1 MKLKALV
8 TALLLALAGGLTG
21 AAAAKEVNTLEVS
34 TFHSLLQDYEAIRL
48 SLLDDS
54 LTHVAHR
61 GEAMTGQVTELAQN
75 FDAERAGVAAD
86 KSAECEALLPEILS
100 ATTRLAE
107 ATSLDEAREAFF
119 ALSQPMGRYRKLAGV
134 EGSMVVYCSMVKK
147 AWIQPH
153 GEIGNPYAG
162 QMMPMCGEMVAD

>member
-1 MKLKALV
+1 MKLKTLA
-8 TALLLALAGGLTG
+8 TALLLVLAGGLSGIAG
-21 AAAAKEVNTLEVS
+21 AEEVDTSESS
-34 TFHSLLQDYEAIRL
+34 TFHALLKDYEAIRL

-54 LTHVAHR
+54 LTHVVHR
-61 GEAMTGQVTELAQN
+61 AESMTGQVTNLAQD
-75 FDAERAGVAAD
+75 FDAGRAGVAAD

-107 ATSLDEAREAFF
+107 ASNLDQAREAFF
-119 ALSQPMGRYRKLAGV
+119 TLSQPMGRYRKLAGV

-162 QMMPMCGEMVAD
+162 QMMPTCGEMVAD